1 MDSGLPRSKMTLVA
15 GGCLPG
21 STTVHDRP
29 SSTSR
34 CPSRDTSASLPSVF
48 QTSSS
53 DPEPSDRAELTDIR
67 GAIGF
72 SSFCVLLYYAV
83 ANASAFTLRARRF
96 IPVLGLAGC
105 VLLAVALPL
114 SSVLSGAAVVAA
126 GIVAYAIGASRR

>member
-1 MDSGLPRSKMTLVA
+1 MAADGHLPRTLAAVHERTRVPNHAEAAVGLVVA
-15 GGCLPG
+15 AVVL
-21 STTVHDRP
+21 
-29 SSTSR
+29 
-34 CPSRDTSASLPSVF
+34 A
-48 QTSSS
+48 
-53 DPEPSDRAELTDIR
+53 ADIR